1 MSALRRLTGLQINQ
15 GKSAC
20 FSRGYNLEGCPW
32 RRRAGVPVGTVALA
46 GVDGPKNAP
55 AHSNAVMAGQGGARI
70 LGPTRRARECAAV
83 DAPTYRPVCS
93 RSGGPLRARS
103 RDR

>member
-32 RRRAGVPVGTVALA
+32 RQRAGVPVGTV
-46 GVDGPKNAP
+46 PR
-55 AHSNAVMAGQGGARI
+55 GG
-70 LGPTRRARECAAV
+70 
-83 DAPTYRPVCS
+83 
-93 RSGGPLRARS
+93 
-103 RDR
+103 